1 MPSSETRASCL
12 FALWPKKK
20 LITFGRRCSL
30 RTRGACPRRPHT
42 RESCATGPRSGA
54 VDRGDLTGFQ
64 IAPLFNQISARA
76 RSLRGGPVAA
86 SAHPG
91 GANRSPEGACDC
103 LSLPRSANGQ
113 TGENHF
119 LIVLIILREFKIFIS
134 RAPTRP
140 EFALGERGSCCT
152 AHFFQTLPPGR
163 GAGSRG
169 PSGGCVLKTRK
180 VPSGYT

>member
-1 MPSSETRASCL
+1 M
-12 FALWPKKK
+12 
-20 LITFGRRCSL
+20 
-30 RTRGACPRRPHT
+30 
-42 RESCATGPRSGA
+42 
-54 VDRGDLTGFQ
+54 
-64 IAPLFNQISARA
+64 
-76 RSLRGGPVAA
+76 AA

-152 AHFFQTLPPGR
+152 AHFFQTLPPGPVEKTEQKKALFQYEFKLR
-163 GAGSRG
+163 GRDIQ
-169 PSGGCVLKTRK
+169 VHKMTKTD
-180 VPSGYT
+180 VFA